1 MRFRTSIA
9 VLAVAAIL
17 LAGLVVASPIVVC
30 EVLVAAVVWVTAR
43 PFARVVVH
51 RDDQPVSLLSLVSF
65 RAPPRAAF
73 A

>member
-9 VLAVAAIL
+9 VLAIAAIL
-17 LAGLVVASPIVVC
+17 LAGLVVASPIVIC
-30 EVLVAAVVWVTAR
+30 EVLVALIVFVVAR
-43 PFARVVVH
+43 PFTRVVVH
-51 RDDQPVSLLSLVSF
+51 CDDQPVALLSLVSF